1 MNVFATDPVLAQQ
14 QADALRGNA
23 LKSLREM
30 SGAVTN
36 AVWYFAQTRNALPPR
51 DAAARTRAQKRTY
64 AFKQL
69 GHNTPR

>member
-1 MNVFATDPVLAQQ
+1 MCSRRIRCSRSSRPTPS
-14 QADALRGNA
+14 RGNA